1 MKIFLILIFTSVL
14 LYSCSNESTQPTGN
28 NNTAAYTQ
36 IDFDPVLNSDKDT
49 LVYINSNVNFK
60 FTGMYSFDILNGF
73 NKQLVNAIVRTPDI
87 SNIDSKIVYSLNG
100 QLAVMDPDGMNS
112 QIINGNVNS
121 IYPKWS
127 NDGNRILYENSDC
140 LTGCGIRIINSDGTG
155 DSLIIPK
162 GRSPDWSIAANE
174 FIYLVSQ
181 EGGNG
186 DSLFNFNMNTGV
198 RTLIKVLNLPE
209 HKSSQYLNF
218 VGGAVIFCSTSETGY
233 SYVYKLTQSIG
244 IVEKLA
250 LNQGWSPYYSE
261 SNSMIYYTNRDE
273 GNGRIWIMDLN
284 GNGNRQ
290 YNEIYK

>member
-1 MKIFLILIFTSVL
+1 M
-14 LYSCSNESTQPTGN
+14 CSG
-28 NNTAAYTQ
+28 
-36 IDFDPVLNSDKDT
+36 
-49 LVYINSNVNFK
+49 
-60 FTGMYSFDILNGF
+60 GF
-73 NKQLVNAIVRTPDI
+73 N
-87 SNIDSKIVYSLNG
+87 
-100 QLAVMDPDGMNS
+100 
-112 QIINGNVNS
+112 
-121 IYPKWS
+121 
-127 NDGNRILYENSDC
+127 
-140 LTGCGIRIINSDGTG
+140 
-155 DSLIIPK
+155 
-162 GRSPDWSIAANE
+162 
-174 FIYLVSQ
+174 
-181 EGGNG
+181 
-186 DSLFNFNMNTGV
+186 
-198 RTLIKVLNLPE
+198 TLIKVLTPE